1 MILGSLEVDEARLTR
16 ICQQYGVRE
25 LLVFG
30 SAARGTLTPYS
41 DFDLLVEF
49 LPSAEPGLL
58 DHAGLMLDLSEL
70 LGRKVDLVSKNG
82 LKPQIRET
90 IMHDARRLYAA

>member
-1 MILGSLEVDEARLTR
+1 MILDSLEIDEEQLSR
-16 ICQQYGVRE
+16 ICHEYGVRE

-30 SAARGTLTPYS
+30 SAARGALTPDS

-49 LPSAEPGLL
+49 LPGAEPGLL

-70 LGRKVDLVSKNG
+70 LGRKVDLVSKKG
-82 LKPQIRET
+82 LKPQIRDAV
-90 IMHDARRLYAA
+90 MHDARRLYAA